1 MLLKIYLGISIITF
15 ILIVLNKFSIVNRM
29 KNKYGKEIDAKSK
42 ETKKKDIAGIVLG
55 WLKAVIISFIPIYN
69 IILLIVMLFFG
80 NKIEEKS
87 DEMVKSALTKENN

>member
-15 ILIVLNKFSIVNRM
+15 ILIVLNNFSIVNRM

-55 WLKAVIISFIPIYN
+55 WLKAVIMSFIPIYN

-87 DEMVKSALTKENN
+87 DEMVKSAPAKENN

>member
-55 WLKAVIISFIPIYN
+55 WLKAVIMSFIPIYN

-87 DEMVKSALTKENN
+87 NEMVKSALAKENN

>member
-15 ILIVLNKFSIVNRM
+15 ILMVLNNFSIVNRM
-29 KNKYGKEIDAKSK
+29 KNKYGKEIDAKSN
-42 ETKKKDIAGIVLG
+42 ETKKDIAGIVLG
-55 WLKAVIISFIPIYN
+55 WLKAVIMSFIPIYN

-87 DEMVKSALTKENN
+87 DEMVKSALAKENN

>member
-55 WLKAVIISFIPIYN
+55 WLKAVIMSFIPIYN

-87 DEMVKSALTKENN
+87 DEMVKSALAKENN

>member
-1 MLLKIYLGISIITF
+1 
-15 ILIVLNKFSIVNRM
+15 M
-29 KNKYGKEIDAKSK
+29 KNKYGKEIDDVVK

>member
-15 ILIVLNKFSIVNRM
+15 ILMVLNNFSIVNRM

-55 WLKAVIISFIPIYN
+55 WLKAVIMSFIPIYN

-87 DEMVKSALTKENN
+87 DEMVKSALAKENN